1 MKFDALPAVK
11 IADVKKEIGKFK
23 LDKVAFK
30 ITSKVT
36 EKDKQYTAGAFLLKD
51 AAGDADDCIAK
62 VADFLKAK
70 KSTLVLIGNLVE
82 DDKGKQTLELTKVDE
97 VTKPDKK

>member
-1 MKFDALPAVK
+1 MPVVK
-11 IADVKKEIGKFK
+11 IADVKKELGKFK
-23 LDKVAFK
+23 LEKVAFK

-36 EKDKQYTAGAFLLKD
+36 EKDKQYSAGTFLLKD
-51 AAGDADDCIAK
+51 APDDADDCIAK

-70 KSTLVLIGNLVE
+70 KSMLVLTGLLAE

-97 VTKPDKK
+97 VSKPEKK